1 MPTIVLAQG
10 PYVAVQ
16 RPSIALS
23 VLKAALSQVGIDS
36 TVVYPNI
43 WWAEEIGLGTYEVVA
58 STQNDDLLGEWI
70 FAGAAFPDF
79 HTDEQAYFDLLNLDV
94 SQVLWGSREKIYEAL
109 RTSRRKAPPFVD
121 RVARRIVEMN
131 PRVVGMTSMFAQ
143 NNAALAILRRIRE
156 MAPDV
161 ITVMGGANC
170 EMPMGGVLLRNFPWI
185 DFVMSGEADLS
196 WGMFAQALIEHGRD
210 VPVEKYPVGMMGPAH
225 RSGRPLPGADGGPT
239 RFSTHL
245 LDKVPAPDFD
255 DYFRT
260 LEGSPIGAYIHPGLL
275 IETSRGCWWGEKHHC
290 TFCGLNG
297 AGMGFRSRSAE
308 RAVEEFDHLS
318 TRYGV
323 SDFLVADNIIAT
335 PHYQTLLPR
344 LAEAPQSFNLF
355 YETKSNVRREQMKAL
370 QEAGV
375 SWIQPGFESLSDPV
389 LALIDKGT
397 TAATNVQTMK
407 WAREMGMRLSWNI
420 LSGFPG
426 EEDEWYAEMA
436 EWVPNIVH
444 LQPPQGVLKFRY
456 DRFSAYQ
463 LRAEEFGVH
472 LQPNRRYAFC
482 YPLSPDD
489 LRDVAYFFEDPR
501 DLPPTP
507 AAGEDD
513 IELRR
518 QSLVAAGVSSY
529 QEYYRLLMASATRRG
544 ARGQEGEGR
553 RRLAD
558 YVEEWLRIFWREVRP
573 ILSMTDHGDRISFFD
588 TRPVASSRRHEV
600 SGLARRVY
608 LACDQA
614 QSKTGLLSALKSDD
628 GEASPTWDDVA
639 PIVADLCERR
649 LMLHLSGKYLAIAV
663 AGELPPIPQA
673 YRFPGGYLLPRPR
686 AHHPHDAPWRIGN
699 ERPGSGPA
707 HPSLREVATSPAG

>member
-1 MPTIVLAQG
+1 MPSVVLAQV

-23 VLKAALSQVGIDS
+23 VLKAALTQVGIDS

-58 STQNDDLLGEWI
+58 STQNDDLLGDWI

-79 HTDEQAYFDLLNLDV
+79 HTDEQAYFELINLDV
-94 SQVLWGSREKIYEAL
+94 SQVLFGSREKILEAL
-109 RTSRRKAPPFVD
+109 RTSRNKAPVFID
-121 RVARRIVEMN
+121 AVARRIVDMG
-131 PRVVGMTSMFAQ
+131 PRVVGVSSMFAQ
-143 NNAALAILRRIRE
+143 NNAALALLRRIRE
-156 MAPDV
+156 LAPDV
-161 ITVMGGANC
+161 VTVMGGANC
-170 EMPMGGVLLRNFPWI
+170 EMPMGGVLLRNFPWV
-185 DFVMSGEADLS
+185 DFVMSGEVDLS
-196 WGMFAQALIEHGRD
+196 WGAFAGAVLEHGRD
-210 VPVEKYPVGMMGPAH
+210 VPVDKYPFGMMGPAH
-225 RSGRPLPGADGGPT
+225 RAGHPFPGTDGKAA
-239 RFSTHL
+239 RSSTHA
-245 LDKVPAPDFD
+245 LDNVPAPDFD

-308 RAVEEFDHLS
+308 RAIDEFDYLS
-318 TRYGV
+318 NRYGV

-335 PHYQTLLPR
+335 HHYKSLLPL
-344 LAEAPQSFNLF
+344 LAAAPQSFNLF

-389 LALIDKGT
+389 LDLIDKGT
-397 TAATNVQTMK
+397 TAAINVQTMK
-407 WAREMGMRLSWNI
+407 WARELGMRLSWNI

-426 EEDEWYAEMA
+426 EDDAWYAEMA

-489 LRDVAYFFEDPR
+489 LRDIAYFFEDPR
-501 DLPPTP
+501 DLPPTAAATTDDIVLRQQNLA
-507 AAGEDD
+507 AAGA
-513 IELRR
+513 R
-518 QSLVAAGVSSY
+518 SY
-529 QEYYRLLMASATRRG
+529 QEYYRMLMTSATRRG

-558 YVEEWLRIFWREVRP
+558 YVEEWLRLFWREMRP
-573 ILSMTDHGDRISFFD
+573 ILSMTDHGDRVTFFD
-588 TRPVASSRRHEV
+588 TRPVAPSRRQEID
-600 SGLARRVY
+600 GLARRVY

-614 QSKTGLLSALKSDD
+614 QSKVGLLGALASD
-628 GEASPTWDDVA
+628 GHGAAPPWDEVE
-639 PIVADLCERR
+639 PLLTDLCARR
-649 LMLHLSGKYLAIAV
+649 LMLKLSGRYLAIAV

-673 YRFPGGYLLPRPR
+673 YRFPGGYLLARPR
-686 AHHPHDAPWRIGN
+686 VNHPHDAPWRIGD
-699 ERPGSGPA
+699 ELPGTGPA
-707 HPSLREVATSPAG
+707 HPTLREPASATTG